1 MTDLSSSDRLSASRR
16 KDLGAFYTPPEL
28 SDFAV
33 AWAIDDARATALDP
47 GCGDAAFLLSA
58 ARRLRSLGASS
69 AAVAGQLSG
78 VDLNADAIE
87 TAATELARSG
97 VPRPTLIHSDFFQVA
112 SPPAPPSSASSSRA
126 RSPLK
131 LVDAV
136 IGNPPY
142 VRYQLFR
149 DESRK
154 AALRAALRAG
164 VLLPELASSWAP
176 YVIHASSFLRPGGRL
191 ALVLPGELLHV
202 GYAAAVREFMLRELR
217 DLTIV
222 TFEEKVFP
230 GALEEVIVV
239 LGVKAPGDGK
249 LRVCRATS
257 LRDLEEGHEAVLARA
272 RVCSPARGERW
283 LTALL
288 EQTAASGVKK
298 AIDRAR
304 FRTLGDLGRAD
315 IGVVTGANDFFV
327 LTESDVAEH
336 KIPAS
341 ALTPVVSKAAHVP
354 GARFTAEEWT
364 ALRRA
369 GSPAYLLVVD
379 EARATG
385 RVARYLEIG
394 ERLGLPDRYKCR
406 TRSPWYRVPYVRK
419 PDLFLTYMAHVA
431 PRLVVNEAG
440 ATSTNTVHGIYLADP
455 SLAAPLAA
463 AFLCSATLLSAEM
476 EGRSYGGG
484 VLKLEPREALRVR
497 VPELGPRVVDR
508 LRAALPSVDAL
519 VRGQR
524 VAEASALVDRI
535 VMGEG
540 TRASELD
547 EIREALVSLRARR
560 LSRARSAPASSG
572 ARPLASTRP
581 LAPARP
587 LARAL

>member
-1 MTDLSSSDRLSASRR
+1 MKDLSSSHRLTSARR

-28 SDFAV
+28 ADFAV
-33 AWAIDDARATALDP
+33 AWALRDPGATALDP

-58 ARRLRSLGASS
+58 ARRLRSLGTSS
-69 AAVAGQLSG
+69 DAIARQLSG
-78 VDLNADAIE
+78 VDLNIDAVE
-87 TAATELARSG
+87 TAASELARAG
-97 VPRPTLIHSDFFQVA
+97 IARPTLIQSDFFLVG
-112 SPPAPPSSASSSRA
+112 SPPREGSAL
-126 RSPLK
+126 P
-131 LVDAV
+131 LVDAI

-149 DESRK
+149 DEGRK
-154 AALRAALRAG
+154 AGLRAALRAG

-176 YVIHASSFLRPGGRL
+176 YVIHASTFLRPGGRL

-202 GYAAAVREFMLRELR
+202 GYAAAVREFLLRDFS

-230 GALEEVIVV
+230 GALEEVVV
-239 LGVKAPGDGK
+239 VMGVKAPGDGR
-249 LRVCRATS
+249 LRACRLTS
-257 LRDLEEGHEAVLARA
+257 LRDLAAGPDAVLAKS
-272 RVCSPARGERW
+272 RVCTPAPGQRW

-288 EQTAASGVKK
+288 EETAAFGVKK

-327 LTESDVAEH
+327 LGQADVDRH

-341 ALTPVVSKAAHVP
+341 ALVAAVSKASHVA
-354 GARFTAEEWT
+354 GSRFTVGDWQAQ
-364 ALRRA
+364 ARA
-369 GSPAYLLVVD
+369 GDPAYLLAID
-379 EARATG
+379 ERAAKG

-394 ERLGLPDRYKCR
+394 ESLGLPARYKCR
-406 TRSPWYRVPYVRK
+406 TRRPWYRVPYIRR

-440 ATSTNTVHGIYLADP
+440 ATSTNTVHGVYLEDP
-455 SLAAPLAA
+455 SLADALAA
-463 AFLCSATLLSAEM
+463 AFLCSATLLSAEI

-484 VLKLEPREALRVR
+484 VLKLEPREALRLR
-497 VPELGPRVVDR
+497 VPELSPRVIER

-524 VAEASALVDRI
+524 VDEASALVDRI
-535 VMGEG
+535 VMGDSP
-540 TRASELD
+540 RASEMT
-547 EIREALVSLRARR
+547 EIREALMSLRDRR
-560 LSRARSAPASSG
+560 LSRARGSNASADVRAPAAIS
-572 ARPLASTRP
+572 ARS
-581 LAPARP
+581 
-587 LARAL
+587 LARRPA

>member
-16 KDLGAFYTPPEL
+16 KDLGAFYTPREL

-69 AAVAGQLSG
+69 AAASAQLSG

-87 TAATELARSG
+87 TAATELGRSG

-112 SPPAPPSSASSSRA
+112 SPPAPASSSPPRA

-136 IGNPPY
+136 VGNPPY

-149 DESRK
+149 AESRK

-202 GYAAAVREFMLRELR
+202 GYAAAVREFMLRELS

-249 LRVCRATS
+249 LRVCRVTS

-327 LTESDVAEH
+327 LGESDVAEH

-341 ALTPVVSKAAHVP
+341 ALMPVVSKAAHVP
-354 GARFTAEEWT
+354 GARFTAEEWR
-364 ALRRA
+364 AQLRA

-394 ERLGLPDRYKCR
+394 ERLGLPARYKCR

-497 VPELGPRVVDR
+497 VPELGPRVVDH

-519 VRGQR
+519 VRSQR

-535 VMGEG
+535 VMGSE

-560 LSRARSAPASSG
+560 LSRARSAPASCG

-581 LAPARP
+581 LARP